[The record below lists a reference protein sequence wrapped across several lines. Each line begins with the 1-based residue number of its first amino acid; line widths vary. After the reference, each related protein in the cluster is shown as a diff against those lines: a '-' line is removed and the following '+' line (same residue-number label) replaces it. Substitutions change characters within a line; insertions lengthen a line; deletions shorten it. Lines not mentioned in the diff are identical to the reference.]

1 MVGWGVMNI
10 EILKGKILRKIIRN
24 GDEELIFEVSD
35 DESYRML
42 HDQDCCESVI
52 IEDICGELDWLIG
65 EPILKAEE
73 RTSDEAPD
81 IRDREYDSS
90 ETWTFYELATIKGN
104 VTIRWYGTS
113 NGYYSM
119 SVDFNRIV

>member
-1 MVGWGVMNI
+1 MNI
-10 EILKGKILRKIIRN
+10 KPIQILVGKTIRKIIN
-24 GDEELIFEVSD
+24 DNDEKLIFEISD
-35 DESYRML
+35 EERYFMY
-42 HDQDCCESVI
+42 HMQDCCESVM

-73 RTSDEAPD
+73 RCSKDAPD
-81 IRDREYDSS
+81 ARDRNVDGS

-113 NGYYSM
+113 NGYYSEN
-119 SVDFNRIV
+119 VTLYRL